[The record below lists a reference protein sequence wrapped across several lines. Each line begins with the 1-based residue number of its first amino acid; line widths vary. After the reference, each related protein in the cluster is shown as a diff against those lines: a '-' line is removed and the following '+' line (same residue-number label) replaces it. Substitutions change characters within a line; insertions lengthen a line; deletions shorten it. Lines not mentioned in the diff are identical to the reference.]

1 MSRRTILIGAAVV
14 LAVAGWYWFR
24 PERAFIDRTVGEAL
38 PEAAGGAEVVLRGT
52 FHSNA
57 HDTRGTA
64 TVHRLTDG
72 RLVLRFSEF
81 ETLNGPDVQIY
92 LVASPDVVDERDVRK
107 GFINLG
113 TMKGNIGDQN
123 YDIPS
128 GTDLTTYRA
137 VSVWCRRFAVN
148 FGAAP
153 LAPPAAAP
161 ASPPRS

>member
-1 MSRRTILIGAAVV
+1 MSRRTILLALAAG

-24 PERAFIDRTVGEAL
+24 PERAFLDRTVAEPL
-38 PEAAGGAEVVLRGT
+38 PAAAESATVVLRGS

-64 TVHRLTDG
+64 TVLRLPDG

-92 LVASPDVVDERDVRK
+92 LVAADDVVDERDVAK

-113 TMKGNIGDQN
+113 TMKGNIGDQH
-123 YDIPS
+123 YDIPA
-128 GTDLTTYRA
+128 GTDLGSYRA

-153 LAPPAAAP
+153 LR
-161 ASPPRS
+161 SPL